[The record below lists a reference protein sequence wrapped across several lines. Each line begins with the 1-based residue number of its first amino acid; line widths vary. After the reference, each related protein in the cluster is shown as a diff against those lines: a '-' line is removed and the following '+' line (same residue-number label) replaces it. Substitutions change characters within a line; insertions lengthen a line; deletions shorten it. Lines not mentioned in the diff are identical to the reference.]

1 MLQRN
6 TETQFFNAP
15 KALSFKKKKKKHSH
29 LSLYQRLVFQL
40 QLLGLLIF
48 RLTPHQ
54 EALCMLDMK
63 KSFRV
68 IIGGIMSSKM
78 VCPNVQ
84 CLPKYIVPV
93 ILILIGNRVLEDV
106 IKLGMRSFRWAL
118 TQYDG
123 YLHKKGTEMA
133 ARHVTTQEEDGVLLY
148 MLRRA
153 QYCQQTIRS

>member
-1 MLQRN
+1 
-6 TETQFFNAP
+6 
-15 KALSFKKKKKKHSH
+15 
-29 LSLYQRLVFQL
+29 
-40 QLLGLLIF
+40 
-48 RLTPHQ
+48 
-54 EALCMLDMK
+54 MLDMK

-133 ARHVTTQEEDGVLLY
+133 ARHVTTQEEAGVLRY